1 MNKNWLHILPAL
13 FAASSL
19 FFYPVVSPPG
29 AIACT
34 EVLLNKSKGLVISG
48 RTLDYDCE
56 MGSQICFRA
65 KGSAVSDP
73 GSRFTRLQGA
83 PLQWTAKYSAVMV
96 DAFNEP
102 AYVDGMNTEGL
113 SVGTLWHSD
122 TEPAKLVESGK
133 NGLAN
138 VSLVEYILENAKNI
152 DEAKQ
157 LVSKLSL
164 VISIYKGKPMALHWI
179 VTERSGRSLVIEL
192 KDGKPKFFEEAT
204 AVEVLANSPSY
215 NMQLDNLKACQSKWD
230 NESYVLPGDYQSKS
244 RFVKSA
250 FLVAHLPE
258 FKTADEGVSAA
269 TQILHNVESPRGAQG
284 PNGSYTQWM
293 VVRDQSNLKYLV
305 MGVKHSAPKVVDLR
319 AIDFAQLQGRRLA
332 VESTIAGDVAQ
343 SLELKSAQAG
353 VSN

>member
-1 MNKNWLHILPAL
+1 MNKNWLPLLPAL
-13 FAASSL
+13 ISLSSL
-19 FFYPVVSPPG
+19 LYLHGVCLPG
-29 AIACT
+29 AKACT

-56 MGSQICFRA
+56 MGSKICFKA
-65 KGSAVSDP
+65 KGSPVSDP
-73 GSRFTRLQGA
+73 GLRFTRLDGA
-83 PLQWTAKYSAVMV
+83 PLKWTAKYSAVMV
-96 DAFNEP
+96 DAFDEP

-122 TEPAKLVESGK
+122 TQPAKTVEAGK

-157 LVSKLSL
+157 LVSNLSL
-164 VISIYKGKPMALHWI
+164 VISIYKGSPMALHWI
-179 VTERSGRSLVIEL
+179 VTERSGKSLVIEL
-192 KDGKPKFFEEAT
+192 KDGRPKFFEEAT
-204 AVEVLANSPSY
+204 AVGVLANAPSY
-215 NMQLDNLKACQSKWD
+215 DMQLDNLKECQNKWGSD
-230 NESYVLPGDYQSKS
+230 SYVLPGDYQSKS

-258 FKTADEGVSAA
+258 FKTADEGVAAA

-284 PNGSYTQWM
+284 PKGSYTQWM
-293 VVRDQSNLKYLV
+293 VVRDQSNLRYVV
-305 MGVKHSAPKVVDLR
+305 MGVKHSAPKVIDLR

-332 VESTIAGDVAQ
+332 VESAAAGDVAQ
-343 SLELKSAQAG
+343 SLELKSASSG
-353 VSN
+353 GTH